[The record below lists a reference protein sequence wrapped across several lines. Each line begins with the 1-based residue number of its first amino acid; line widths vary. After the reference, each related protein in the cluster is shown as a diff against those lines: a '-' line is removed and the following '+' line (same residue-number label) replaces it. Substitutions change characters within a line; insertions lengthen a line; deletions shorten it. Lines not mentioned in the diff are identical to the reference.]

1 MICKPKVMKKSI
13 FAGRKPLSVL
23 KNNKCLPEKRQM
35 TSRRGNWGQRT
46 RSLRSAQKAT
56 AEAAATLSES
66 TPWRMGMRTT

>member
-13 FAGRKPLSVL
+13 FAGRKPLSVR
-23 KNNKCLPEKRQM
+23 KNNKCLPEKQQM
-35 TSRRGNWGQRT
+35 SSRRLSKGQRT